1 MARALVLARRGRF
14 STDPNPRVGC
24 VIVSGGRVLGEGWHR
39 QAGGPH
45 AEIDALERAG
55 EAARG
60 ATVYVTLEPC
70 SHQGRTGPCA
80 PVLANAGVARVVA
93 AMEDP

>member
-1 MARALVLARRGRF
+1 MEFQADDYRHMARALVLARRGRF

-60 ATVYVTLEPC
+60 ATVSKWGEAKRR
-70 SHQGRTGPCA
+70 SR
-80 PVLANAGVARVVA
+80 
-93 AMEDP
+93 